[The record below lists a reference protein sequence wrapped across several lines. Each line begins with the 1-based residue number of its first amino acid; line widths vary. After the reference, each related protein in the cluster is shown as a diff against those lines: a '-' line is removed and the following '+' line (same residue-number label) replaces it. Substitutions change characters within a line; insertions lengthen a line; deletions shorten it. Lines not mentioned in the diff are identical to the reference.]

1 MAAKQVTYFR
11 IKPENR
17 TRMKRARKLVFFTDL
32 PGDSAIYKTIAFQES
47 EQVSQYLE
55 SLGIEGMSVSKM
67 TLQE

>member
-1 MAAKQVTYFR
+1 
-11 IKPENR
+11 
-17 TRMKRARKLVFFTDL
+17 MKRARKLVFFTDL